1 MEGLYREAASGPLV
15 AAPSRDGAVTLE
27 VGPRHVRL
35 SLGER
40 QRLTVSGSAATWVR
54 QRGRAD
60 HRRELTL
67 GPARLWPARSFPT
80 RGLAIWYE
88 PRPGQVERLGGVR
101 ATTPFEPDAL
111 AGWRALDRLAEEL
124 ARALAAHVAH
134 VGAGLDD
141 AGPAETVE
149 LGRGQHR
156 VLLVDLGDRL
166 VVYAR
171 PLFRE
176 RPRRALEVDR
186 DGWLIVPG
194 RGRQRDGD
202 GEGDRTRRFSSRD
215 QVSASGD
222 RLRFTGDDGRDLA
235 SLWLPW
241 IAAEDRQELARRLGE
256 LVDPAPPEP
265 EYEPRTGPR
274 PWVSGLGR
282 TPLPYTPHA
291 RDRR

>member
-1 MEGLYREAASGPLV
+1 MEGLYREAAAAPFLH
-15 AAPSRDGAVTLE
+15 APSRDGAVVLE
-27 VGPRHVRL
+27 VGPRHARL
-35 SLGER
+35 SLGDR
-40 QRLTVSGSAATWVR
+40 IRLTLSGRAATWVR
-54 QRGRAD
+54 HRPGSRAD

-67 GPARLWPARSFPT
+67 GPARLWATRSFPT
-80 RGLAIWYE
+80 HDLALWYE

-101 ATTPFEPDAL
+101 AIGALEPDAL
-111 AGWRALDRLAEEL
+111 VAWRALDRVAEEL
-124 ARALAAHVAH
+124 AGALAVHGGGEAPEHA
-134 VGAGLDD
+134 
-141 AGPAETVE
+141 TE
-149 LGRGQHR
+149 LGKGQHR

-166 VVYAR
+166 VLYAR

-176 RPRRALEVDR
+176 RPRRALEVGR
-186 DGWLIVPG
+186 GGWLLLPG
-194 RGRQRDGD
+194 RGRDQ
-202 GEGDRTRRFSSRD
+202 TWPFPSRD

-222 RLRFTGDDGRDLA
+222 RIRFTGDDGRDLA

-241 IAAEDRQELARRLGE
+241 IAAEDRRELARRLAE
-256 LVDPAPPEP
+256 QVDPAPPEP